1 MGVVLCTGVGFLF
14 PKGSMVC
21 PCRREWYGK
30 VVFHLE
36 LFTALYIIIS
46 LFFFFFYF
54 YLPSEG
60 GIQDTETTI
69 GMIWSC
75 FLHPLRIRVITVGA
89 SHLSFRPLGRVL
101 LLYRVHFSV

>member
-1 MGVVLCTGVGFLF
+1 MIFLSDSMGVVLCTGVGFLF

-46 LFFFFFYF
+46 LFFIIF

-60 GIQDTETTI
+60 A
-69 GMIWSC
+69 
-75 FLHPLRIRVITVGA
+75 FRIPR
-89 SHLSFRPLGRVL
+89 LQ
-101 LLYRVHFSV
+101 